1 MLKCENK
8 GDKMTKKEILNEIK
22 EIQNEIKELSDKM
35 LELVLK
41 RDSIQESMDS
51 FKLNPDDYEDD
62 FIELLNDEY
71 PDVDI
76 CGYSYSPVYILGE
89 MDPSAFR
96 RTLLDYVDTLDVTE
110 SEEYKEMEDDVD
122 DLNYEID
129 TIGEDILKLEDEI
142 DELKDELEEVNG

>member
-1 MLKCENK
+1 MLKRENK
-8 GDKMTKKEILNEIK
+8 GDKMTKKEIQNEIK
-22 EIQNEIKELSDKM
+22 EIQKEIKELSDKM
-35 LELVLK
+35 LELALK

-51 FKLNPDDYEDD
+51 FELDPDDYEDEY
-62 FIELLNDEY
+62 IKLLNDEY

-76 CGYSYSPVYILGE
+76 CGYSWNPVYILRE
-89 MDPSAFR
+89 RDPTAFR
-96 RTLLDYVDTLDVTE
+96 CGLLDYVDTLDVTE

-142 DELKDELEEVNG
+142 DELEDELEEANG